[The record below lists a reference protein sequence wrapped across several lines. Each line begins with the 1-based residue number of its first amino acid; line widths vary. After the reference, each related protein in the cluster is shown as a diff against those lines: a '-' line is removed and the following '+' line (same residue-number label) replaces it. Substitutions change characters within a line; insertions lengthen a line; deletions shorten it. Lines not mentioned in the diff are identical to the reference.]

1 MIDWIYRVLGKESA
15 PKKEDSGKYKTVQKR
30 NLLEAI
36 RASKELGHPFG
47 VARVRY
53 PSQEVLENIL
63 EAVDGEYSSVRQSQV
78 SFVTPLNEER
88 LVEELSRFVPNVSDL
103 ELQLTWYENPSTL
116 RVGDIYKG
124 AHDTQ
129 KIDKSYEL
137 DLAQKLA

>member
-15 PKKEDSGKYKTVQKR
+15 LKKEDSGKYKVVQKR
-30 NLLEAI
+30 NLLDAI
-36 RASKELGHPFG
+36 RASKELGNPFG

-53 PSQEVLENIL
+53 PNQEVLENIL
-63 EAVDGEYSSVRQSQV
+63 EAVNGEYSSVRQSQV
-78 SFVTPLNEER
+78 SFVTYMREDC
-88 LVEELSRFVPNVSDL
+88 LVDELSRIVPDVSGL
-103 ELQLTWYENPSTL
+103 ELQLTWYENPSML

-137 DLAQKLA
+137 SQKSA